1 MEGELGAI
9 YNGGRGS
16 YRKKRS
22 ALVAG
27 ALVVRRRARGHA
39 GREGNLLC
47 ELRRCLAMATA
58 VQRSLLNFDFSV
70 VLSRSLTSVLTVD
83 LDAV

>member
-1 MEGELGAI
+1 M
-9 YNGGRGS
+9 
-16 YRKKRS
+16 
-22 ALVAG
+22 AG

-39 GREGNLLC
+39 VREGNLVC
-47 ELRRCLAMATA
+47 EWRRWLAMATA